1 MKKIILLLT
10 ILSITLFGCGTD
22 CQELPTKVSYL
33 RVGFPEHTDTYLRVE
48 GSGRFGIAYNNLIQF
63 KHSSCD
69 NEFEGIA
76 TKITYFSVV
85 TEEEYNKNIGLT
97 HSESIITDTIV
108 TY

>member
-1 MKKIILLLT
+1 MKKIIYLII
-10 ILSITLFGCGTD
+10 ILSTTLLSCGTV

-76 TKITYFSVV
+76 TKITYFSVI
-85 TEEEYNKNIGLT
+85 TEEEYNKSVGLT

-108 TY
+108 SY